1 MIVTVA
7 DQPPDACADAA
18 HEREAPPHLMNWL
31 GKLGHDLRNQLA
43 PMRTA
48 SQLLLSGRLE
58 PSRQG
63 EMLETIE
70 RQIQRMVRMLDD
82 LTEFGRLQSGAQ
94 ALRRNPTDLAVV
106 IDSALRQC
114 AVRLQDSGLLL
125 ERNVPDRPL
134 MVEGDQQRLIQTLA
148 RLLDNALRMTS
159 SPGQIVLSV
168 SVSGDQ
174 VDITVRDSGRGIAAD
189 RLDAIFT
196 LPDGPRA
203 ADGLGISLLLARACA
218 QQHGG
223 DLTVHSDGDAQ
234 GSTFVLRL
242 PLSARQ

>member
-1 MIVTVA
+1 MVA
-7 DQPPDACADAA
+7 NGPPDASAA
-18 HEREAPPHLMNWL
+18 PPHEREAPLPLMTWL

-48 SQLLLSGRLE
+48 SQLLLSGRLD
-58 PSRQG
+58 PARQG
-63 EMLETIE
+63 EMLETID

-94 ALRRNPTDLAVV
+94 PLRRNPIDLAVV

-114 AVRLQDSGLLL
+114 EVRLQASGLTLD
-125 ERNVPDRPL
+125 RDVPDRPL
-134 MVEGDQQRLIQTLA
+134 MVEGDQQCLIQTLV
-148 RLLDNALRMTS
+148 RLLDNALRMTP
-159 SPGQIVLSV
+159 SPGRIALAVR
-168 SVSGDQ
+168 VSGDQ
-174 VDITVRDSGRGIAAD
+174 VEIAVRDSGRGIAPD
-189 RLDAIFT
+189 KLDAIFT

-223 DLTVHSDGDAQ
+223 DLTAHSEGDAR
-234 GSTFVLRL
+234 GSTFALRL

>member
-1 MIVTVA
+1 MAA
-7 DQPPDACADAA
+7 DVSPNSSADAA
-18 HEREAPPHLMNWL
+18 PEREPPPHLMIWL

-48 SQLLLSGRLE
+48 SQLLLSGRLDT
-58 PSRQG
+58 SRQG

-82 LTEFGRLQSGAQ
+82 LSEFGRLQAGGQ
-94 ALRRNPTDLAVV
+94 PLRRHPTDLAVV

-114 AVRLQDSGLLL
+114 AARLQGSGLTL

-148 RLLDNALRMTS
+148 RLLDNALRMTA
-159 SPGQIVLSV
+159 SPGHIVLSV

-174 VDITVRDSGRGIAAD
+174 VDVAVRDSGRGIASD
-189 RLDAIFT
+189 KLDAIFT

-223 DLTVHSDGDAQ
+223 DLTVQSDGDAK